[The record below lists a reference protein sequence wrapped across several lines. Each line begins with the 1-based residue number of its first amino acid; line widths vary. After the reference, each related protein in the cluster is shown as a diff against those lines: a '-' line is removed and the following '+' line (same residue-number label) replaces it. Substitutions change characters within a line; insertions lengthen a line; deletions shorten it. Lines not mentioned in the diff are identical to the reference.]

1 VNRQSNP
8 DAKWL
13 GPRGG
18 IVKLIVGMADEDM
31 KVGKAIIVHSTGIL
45 TVG

>member
-13 GPRGG
+13 GPRDR

-31 KVGKAIIVHSTGIL
+31 KVGKRSSSIVPAY
-45 TVG
+45 